1 MSMSTHVVGF
11 KPPDDKWKKMKA
23 VWDACKAAGIDPPD
37 DVDAFFEGTAPD
49 DQGMEVDLDGHECA
63 VKYRPASRAR
73 DGIEVDVKK
82 LPPDVTVI
90 RFYNSY

>member
-23 VWDACKAAGIDPPD
+23 IYDACKAAQVNPPEEVEDFFSNGSPD
-37 DVDAFFEGTAPD
+37 DRGVEVSIEKLPCTKKYNSDSEDGFEID
-49 DQGMEVDLDGHECA
+49 
-63 VKYRPASRAR
+63 
-73 DGIEVDVKK
+73 IKK

-90 RFYNSY
+90 RFYNSW